1 MFRPSLYVRVSRVQG
16 RRAGESRRAGGD
28 DGGGEVYRPLGE
40 GRGAELSEN

>member
-28 DGGGEVYRPLGE
+28 DGGGGGVSATGGGE
-40 GRGAELSEN
+40 GGRAQ